1 VPDAPPLLSTAA
13 ELKALARRVKASGR
27 VALDTEFVWERTYR
41 PILGVIQ
48 VATDAEAVVIDGQAT
63 SRLDPLFAL
72 LLDPQVPVVLHGGGQ
87 DLEILAQLL
96 GEPIRGVV
104 DTQVEAAFL
113 GYGLQVGLG
122 TLLERVLRVR
132 IRKDQTY
139 TDWTKR
145 PLKPEQMIYA
155 RDDVIHLLPMHDAM
169 RAALVERGRDAWVE
183 EELRRLER
191 PERYRPLPEAE
202 RYRAVK
208 GWQRLRPRELAV
220 LRPLAA
226 WRERTAQRADVRP
239 GFIANDMVLIQL
251 AQRPVTEAKELKGVR
266 GLSAGTVDRHGRALV
281 AAVREGL
288 ECDEASWPTPPPRTR
303 RQPIPSGLTAL
314 LRAAV
319 QAVAEREEIAP
330 EIIAS
335 TAEFEALIGQAL
347 GASDAAETRPLR
359 VLEGWRAT
367 LVGEQLAKLARGEL
381 SIRYDARA
389 REIVADPVR
398 RVSRG

>member
-63 SRLDPLFAL
+63 SRLDL